1 MRTLHAGPL
10 TLEPQVSRHAAEMF
24 DVLSDPAIYEYEN
37 EPPASLDALRTRFT
51 KLESRRSGDGRE
63 QWLNWVIRMEGAGL
77 IGYVQ
82 ATVHADGTAGIAYE
96 MASAHWGR
104 GLGRRATEAMLG
116 ELVDHYGVTKFF
128 GVAKQRNFRSLRLLA
143 RLGFSLAGPELCAQR
158 GVEPEETLMVLDV
171 APAMMR

>member
-1 MRTLHAGPL
+1 MRILHAGPL
-10 TLEPQVSRHAAEMF
+10 TLEPQVATHAAEMF

-63 QWLNWVIRMEGAGL
+63 QWLNWVIRMDGAGL

-104 GLGRRATEAMLG
+104 GLGCRATMAMLD
-116 ELVDHYGVTKFF
+116 ELIDHYGVTKIF
-128 GVAKQRNFRSLRLLA
+128 GVAKQRNFRSLRLLV

-158 GVEPEETLMVLDV
+158 GVEPDETLMVLDV
-171 APAMMR
+171 ARQ